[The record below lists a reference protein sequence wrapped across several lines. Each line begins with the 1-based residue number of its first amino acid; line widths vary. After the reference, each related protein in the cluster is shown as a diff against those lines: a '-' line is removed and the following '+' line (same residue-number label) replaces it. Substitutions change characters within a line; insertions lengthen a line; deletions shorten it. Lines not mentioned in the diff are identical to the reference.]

1 MDFAPVRAGVPQEGG
16 ASGVFRPNCKPQTK
30 MAKHRSKRYKKASEL
45 VQTGKSYSLA
55 DAVSTVKQFPA
66 PKFTPTVTLSFHLGV
81 DPRKSD
87 QMVRGSVSL
96 PHGTGKN
103 VRVAVF
109 AQGAAAEAAKAA
121 GAEFVGYDDLIKKVQ
136 EGFTDFDSAIATPD
150 AMTEV
155 RKIARV
161 LGPRGLMPNPK
172 TGTVTDDTAKAVKEV
187 KAGRV
192 DYKLDKN
199 GNISGS
205 IGKTDFAPDAL
216 LENARAFVDSVVR
229 AKPASAKGNYI
240 QAVTLAATMLPGIP
254 LEAATY
260 TKASA

>member
-1 MDFAPVRAGVPQEGG
+1 
-16 ASGVFRPNCKPQTK
+16 
-30 MAKHRSKRYKKASEL
+30 MANNRSKRYQKAAAL
-45 VQTGKSYSLA
+45 IQADKTYSLEEA
-55 DAVSTVKQFPA
+55 MAVVKKFPA
-66 PKFTPTVTLSFHLGV
+66 PKFDPTVTLSFHLGV

-109 AQGAAAEAAKAA
+109 AQGEAATAATEA
-121 GAEFVGYDDLIKKVQ
+121 GAEFVGFEDLIKRVQ
-136 EGFTDFDSAIATPD
+136 EGFTDFDAAIATPD

-172 TGTVTDDTAKAVKEV
+172 TGTVTADTGKAVREV
-187 KAGRV
+187 KAGRI
-192 DYKLDKN
+192 DYKLDKS
-199 GNISGS
+199 GNIAGA
-205 IGKTDFAPDAL
+205 IGRASFEPANL
-216 LENARAFVDSVVR
+216 VENARAFVDSVVK

-240 QAVTLAATMLPGIP
+240 RRVTVAASMSPGLP
-254 LEAATY
+254 LEPSIYALH
-260 TKASA
+260 

>member
-1 MDFAPVRAGVPQEGG
+1 M
-16 ASGVFRPNCKPQTK
+16 SKN
-30 MAKHRSKRYKKASEL
+30 RSKRYQKAAAL
-45 VQTGKSYSLA
+45 VEEGKSYGLEE
-55 DAVSTVKQFPA
+55 AVGTVKKFPA
-66 PKFTPTVTLSFHLGV
+66 PKFDPTVTVSFHLGV

-109 AQGAAAEAAKAA
+109 AAGAAADAAKAA
-121 GAEFVGYDDLIKKVQ
+121 GAEHVGFEELIKEVQ
-136 EGFTDFDSAIATPD
+136 GGFTDFDVAIATPE

-172 TGTVTDDTAKAVKEV
+172 TGTVTEDTAKAVGEV

-192 DYKLDKN
+192 DFKLDKN
-199 GNISGS
+199 GNVSGA
-205 IGKTDFAPDAL
+205 IGKASFEAGAL
-216 LENARAFVDSVVR
+216 TENAEAFIESVKR

-240 QAVTLAATMLPGIP
+240 RSVTVAAAMCPGVP
-254 LEAATY
+254 LESSLYATN
-260 TKASA
+260 

>member
-1 MDFAPVRAGVPQEGG
+1 
-16 ASGVFRPNCKPQTK
+16 
-30 MAKHRSKRYKKASEL
+30 MAKTRSKRYQKAAALLEVGRKYAL
-45 VQTGKSYSLA
+45 PEA
-55 DAVSTVKQFPA
+55 ISTVKKFPA
-66 PKFTPTVTLSFHLGV
+66 PKFNPTVTVSVRLGV

-103 VRVAVF
+103 VRVVVF

-121 GAEFVGYDDLIKKVQ
+121 GAEHVGYEDLIKMVRD
-136 EGFTDFDSAIATPD
+136 GFTDFDSAIATPD
-150 AMTEV
+150 AMAEV

-199 GNISGS
+199 GNVAAA
-205 IGKTDFAPDAL
+205 IGKLAFSSEQLVD
-216 LENARAFVDSVVR
+216 NVNAFVESVVR

-240 QAVTLAATMLPGIP
+240 QSVTLTASMLPGVA
-254 LEAATY
+254 LDASSY
-260 TKASA
+260 TKTNA